1 MIWHRLALLSV
12 FFAAGACHFEQRDSG
27 SATQNQGAESRLER
41 GRYLAS
47 IMDCSGCHNIGSF
60 SPKPDEGYL
69 QGGTVGF
76 EVPGMGVFYPP
87 NLTPHPQAGIGT
99 FSEQDIVTAVRT
111 GRLPDGRILAPA
123 MPWHAYSHLSDEDAL
138 ALATYLKS
146 LPPSPHT
153 VPGPSTPENA
163 PQPYM
168 TVAPPAK
175 GQAKAPAS
183 PAR

>member
-1 MIWHRLALLSV
+1 MVARSFVLIALLLA
-12 FFAAGACHFEQRDSG
+12 AAGCHSEQRDQASAAGKSG
-27 SATQNQGAESRLER
+27 GESRVER

-47 IMDCSGCHNIGSF
+47 IMDCAGCHNVGSF

-69 QGGTVGF
+69 QGGTIGF

-87 NLTPHPQAGIGT
+87 NLTPHPQSGIGK

-123 MPWHAYSHLSDEDAL
+123 MPWHAYSHLTDDDAAAL
-138 ALATYLKS
+138 AAYLKS
-146 LPPSPHT
+146 LPASPHV
-153 VPGPSTPENA
+153 VPGPASKETA
-163 PQPYM
+163 PQPYL
-168 TVAPPAK
+168 TVTAA
-175 GQAKAPAS
+175 AKAPA